1 MFLILFISCDKNKD
15 HNFQLLDIKVDNYY
29 FFNEVLFDRNT
40 GFTIN
45 LKNKYL
51 KINNGDVTKEY
62 SLFYYNKEKEI
73 SIIKEDMVI
82 KFYDLKMNKD
92 TLFLKTK
99 WLPKNYTM
107 EWKEEYWGY
116 KKNGIQ
122 LVLIK
127 KSK

>member
-1 MFLILFISCDKNKD
+1 ML
-15 HNFQLLDIKVDNYY
+15 H
-29 FFNEVLFDRNT
+29 
-40 GFTIN
+40 
-45 LKNKYL
+45 
-51 KINNGDVTKEY
+51 KEY

-73 SIIKEDMVI
+73 SIIREDMVI